1 MINFSLKIRQPII
14 RSQFQMQKMSSKL
27 SHAELT
33 KTILNMPN
41 LAKNQKETI
50 AFFNNSFKTYLSMD
64 SIKPVA
70 TFLQKSGVTDL
81 KTKMNDHMAF
91 RAPNEGTGIRM
102 IEVLIHSGLY
112 KFEPVLD
119 SNSEQ
124 KTKPA
129 INTIN
134 ISNGNQYGVTLVANT
149 IAKEESL
156 PNYIFLSMNLDS
168 KDKSNLYGRVKRLI
182 HPKMMGEN
190 FKVIFAK
197 NKKCNFTIDLN

>member
-1 MINFSLKIRQPII
+1 
-14 RSQFQMQKMSSKL
+14 
-27 SHAELT
+27 
-33 KTILNMPN
+33 
-41 LAKNQKETI
+41 
-50 AFFNNSFKTYLSMD
+50 MD

-91 RAPNEGTGIRM
+91 RAPNESTGIRM

-112 KFEPVLD
+112 KFEPVLN

-168 KDKSNLYGRVKRLI
+168 KDKSNLYKRMNK
-182 HPKMMGEN
+182 P
-190 FKVIFAK
+190 FKLCNDIQLYHSDYWIPAEELTSKYGAFCQSLRTICNRRTSK
-197 NKKCNFTIDLN
+197 NIRLS